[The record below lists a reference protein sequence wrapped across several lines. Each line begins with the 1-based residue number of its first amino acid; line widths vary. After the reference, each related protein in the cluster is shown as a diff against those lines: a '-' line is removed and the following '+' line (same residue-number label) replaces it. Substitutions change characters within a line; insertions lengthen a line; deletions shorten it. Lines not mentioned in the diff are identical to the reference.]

1 MPAVISNSSTLIHLA
16 AIGRL
21 SLLREFYGYVTI
33 PPAVW
38 QEVVE
43 EGRGRAGAAEVQ
55 DACSAGWLTVA
66 ASKDMALL
74 ALLRRDL
81 DGGEAE
87 AIALAVEIGADLVLL
102 DESDARQEA
111 GRLGLAITGVV
122 GILLRAKLE
131 GKIASLRHELD
142 RLRRDG
148 HFWIDEGLYQRVIA
162 EAAETTAL

>member
-21 SLLREFYGYVTI
+21 SLLRDFYGQVTI

-38 QEVVE
+38 REVVE
-43 EGRGRAGAAEVQ
+43 EGRGRAGAVEVK
-55 DACSAGWLTVA
+55 DACSAGWMAVA
-66 ASKDMALL
+66 TPTDMALL

-81 DGGEAE
+81 DDGEAE
-87 AIALAVEIGADLVLL
+87 AIALAVGAEDALVLL

-111 GRLGLAITGVV
+111 GRLGLAKTGVV
-122 GILLRAKLE
+122 GILLRAKME
-131 GKIASLRHELD
+131 GQIPSLRHELD

-148 HFWIDEGLYQRVIA
+148 HFWIDEDLYRRAIA
-162 EAAETTAL
+162 EAGETTA